1 LTVRIVRLT
10 RPEQFLESERVQ
22 RSAWGLDAGAAVVPA
37 HLMIAGQHHDGL
49 VLGAYDRGKMVG
61 VLFSF
66 TALLRGRPYHYSH
79 ITGVRKDYQGR
90 GVGYGLKL
98 AQRSFVLKRGMSLV
112 KWTFDPLQAR
122 NAFFNIAKLGAVC
135 RTYVRNVYGSL
146 EDSLNRGRA
155 TDRFEVEWWVRSRR
169 VKRRIENGPGQP
181 VLGELLDNGVQVVNL
196 TEVMRGGVRRPVRI
210 RLGLRNRRLLVEV
223 PESIVKV
230 RNLSLEASRLW
241 TQSFR
246 RIFEHYFRRGFVVT
260 DVVVDGVSGARRVFY
275 LLELRPR
282 L

>member
-1 LTVRIVRLT
+1 MTVRIVRLT

-22 RSAWGLDAGAAVVPA
+22 RSAWGLDASGAVVPA

-79 ITGVRKDYQGR
+79 ITGVRKDYQGQ

-155 TDRFEVEWWVRSRR
+155 TDRFEVEWWVRGRR
-169 VKRRIENGPGQP
+169 VKRRIENSPDKP
-181 VLGELLDNGVQVVNL
+181 VLSELLDDGVQVVNL
-196 TEVMRGGVRRPVRI
+196 TEAMRKVRRPVRI
-210 RLGLRNRRLLVEV
+210 RLGLSDRRLLVEI

-230 RNLSLEASRLW
+230 RNVSLEASGLW
-241 TQSFR
+241 TRSFR
-246 RIFEHYFRRGFVVT
+246 RIFEHYFRRGYVVT
-260 DVVVDGVSGARRVFY
+260 DVVVDGVSGARRVLY
-275 LLELRPR
+275 LLELKPR